1 MLSILRDHRLVGD
14 TRQKDVFLLPNLLF
28 VANSESRG
36 NSLPNEACPQGEMD
50 VDLSS
55 WVGRIGCGYRRTL
68 GRAARSS
75 RVRARV
81 RHTCGSSSDHSV
93 SFPSSAQFDW
103 RLFR

>member
-50 VDLSS
+50 VDLGPC
-55 WVGRIGCGYRRTL
+55 V
-68 GRAARSS
+68 
-75 RVRARV
+75 
-81 RHTCGSSSDHSV
+81 
-93 SFPSSAQFDW
+93 
-103 RLFR
+103 